1 MKNQNAEGLPSV
13 EERDLTIVAT
23 LVAVIVVAGGVFLV
37 NAASTK
43 YRTASFTPPAAL
55 NSVPVMTPAPAS
67 APAPR
72 Q

>member
-1 MKNQNAEGLPSV
+1 MKNQNAEGLPTV

-23 LVAVIVVAGGVFLV
+23 LVTVIVVAGGIFLV

-43 YRTASFTPPAAL
+43 YRTASYNPPPSL
-55 NSVPVMTPAPAS
+55 NTVPLVTPAPPS
-67 APAPR
+67 APAPK

>member
-1 MKNQNAEGLPSV
+1 MKNHNTEGLPTV
-13 EERDLTIVAT
+13 EERDLTLVAT

-43 YRTASFTPPAAL
+43 YRTASYTPPAAL

>member
-1 MKNQNAEGLPSV
+1 MKSEDAEGLPTV
-13 EERDLTIVAT
+13 EERDLTLVAT

-43 YRTASFTPPAAL
+43 HRTASYGPPPSL
-55 NSVPVMTPAPAS
+55 NSVPIVTPAPS
-67 APAPR
+67 SEPALK